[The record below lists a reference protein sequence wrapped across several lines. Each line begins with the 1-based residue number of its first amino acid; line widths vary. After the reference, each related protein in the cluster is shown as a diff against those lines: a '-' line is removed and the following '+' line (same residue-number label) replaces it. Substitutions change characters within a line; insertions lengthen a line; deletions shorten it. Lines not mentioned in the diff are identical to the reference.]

1 MAMNSEQDASD
12 LPDAEATDANAEAD
26 TDLDSGV
33 DPDIGTESLQR
44 SRDAI
49 DQGHEAARE
58 ALKDDADRTAGTPE
72 EPLGADEPNDA
83 G

>member
-58 ALKDDADRTAGTPE
+58 ALKDDADWTAGTPE
-72 EPLGADEPNDA
+72 EQPGAE
-83 G
+83 

>member
-58 ALKDDADRTAGTPE
+58 ALKDADRTAGTPE